1 MRKNI
6 VIIGAGSVSF
16 TTGLVADLVLTPD
29 MGPWELRL
37 VDIDA
42 DALDVALGLAR
53 RMAEQRGAAISV
65 TGSLDRREMLT
76 GADVV
81 VCTIAVGGRQAR
93 LLDVRIPRKYGV
105 FQPVADTVMAGGISR
120 AMRMVPALVDIARDV
135 GDLCPD
141 AWFFNYANPMA
152 VNCWAV
158 RRATGVPMVGLCI
171 GVSSVIGDLAK
182 MIGAPLD
189 EVTALYAGVNHL
201 TFIHDLRRRGED
213 AWPLVRSRLAVEESR
228 GGDARGTE
236 PEIPGGDTT
245 LAPDSWVPKRTDNP
259 FSWSLFDAYGAYPA
273 VNDRHVVEFFP
284 ERFPQGQYYGRT
296 LGVDAFALDSFIEH
310 GQARFEQM
318 RAWGTGAQPLDASIF
333 ERRVGEHS
341 KLLDILRSIYRD
353 RRRVFAANLPNAG
366 SVPGL
371 PRDAVLEMPA
381 VATSGG
387 LRAIQQ
393 MDFPAI
399 LAAVLD
405 GKLASIELTVEAAL
419 AGDRDLMREA
429 ILLDGSVS
437 DPGAAADLTHELL
450 EAHRQYL
457 PQFFPAG

>member
-1 MRKNI
+1 MPKNI
-6 VIIGAGSVSF
+6 VIIGAGSVAF

-37 VDIDA
+37 VDIDP
-42 DALDVALGLAR
+42 DALDVAVGLSR
-53 RMAEQRGAAISV
+53 RMVGLKGTEITV
-65 TGSLDRREMLT
+65 TGSTDRRDLLP

-105 FQPVADTVMAGGISR
+105 YQPVADTVMAGGISR
-120 AMRMVPALVDIARDV
+120 AMRMVPALVDIARDFE
-135 GDLCPD
+135 DLCPE

-171 GVSSVIGDLAK
+171 GVHSVIRDLAK
-182 MIGAPLD
+182 MIGAPVE

-201 TFIHDLRRRGED
+201 TFIYDLRWRGED
-213 AWPLVRSRLAVEESR
+213 AWPLIRSRLAGESAADE
-228 GGDARGTE
+228 GDADSQ
-236 PEIPGGDTT
+236 PDIPGGDTT
-245 LAPDSWVPKRTDNP
+245 LAPEDWVPARADNP

-284 ERFPQGQYYGRT
+284 ERFPQGGYYGKT
-296 LGVDAFALDSFIEH
+296 LGVDAFALDAFVAH
-310 GQARFEQM
+310 GDARFEQM
-318 RAWGTGAQPLDASIF
+318 RAWASGDEPLDAGIF

-341 KLLDILRSIYRD
+341 KLLDILRSIYLDQRKL
-353 RRRVFAANLPNAG
+353 FAANVPNGG

-371 PRDAVLEMPA
+371 PPDAVLELPA
-381 VATSGG
+381 VASASG
-387 LRAIQQ
+387 LRPVQLA
-393 MDFPAI
+393 DFPSD
-399 LAAVLD
+399 LTAVVER
-405 GKLASIELTVEAAL
+405 KLASIELTVQAAL
-419 AGDRDLMREA
+419 TGDRDLMVEA
-429 ILLDGSVS
+429 LLLDGSLS
-437 DPGAAADLTHELL
+437 DPGAAKNLANELL
-450 EAHRQYL
+450 EAHRLFL